1 MKAILL
7 TIISILVFSISGIC
21 QSSAPNIKGLTFS
34 KAFFIS
40 LTAENLRDYVAIDS
54 TITIE
59 KGKVWNVTSCKS
71 FMVNNDY
78 NPYENEV
85 SVWINDQIIYYYK
98 SKFDMPIWLP
108 AGKYRIKLMSV
119 LRNKNLRFI
128 CYLSG
133 VEYDI
138 DN

>member
-1 MKAILL
+1 MKIILL
-7 TIISILVFSISGIC
+7 TIISILVFSINGRS

-40 LTAENLRDYVAIDS
+40 LTAENLRDYVAIDT
-54 TITIE
+54 TIIIE
-59 KGKVWNVTSCKS
+59 NGKVWNVTSCKS

-78 NPYENEV
+78 NSYENEV

-98 SKFDMPIWLP
+98 SMFDMPIWLP
-108 AGKYRIKLMSV
+108 AGEYRIKLMSV
-119 LRNKNLRFI
+119 LKNKNLRFI

-133 VEYDI
+133 VEYNI